1 VRINKF
7 FTEQGFCSRRQADR
21 LIEEKRVKI
30 NGRIAVLGDQVSET
44 DEVTLDGK
52 AMAFTPPKTY
62 IMYNK
67 PRGITS
73 TTDLRIEGNIITA
86 VKHPLRV
93 FPIGRL
99 DKDSTGLIFLTNDG
113 DIVNKIL
120 RAQFGHEKEY
130 VVEINRPAD
139 EEFLKKMSQG
149 VDIGDHVT
157 LPCNIKKLGGNTFS
171 LILTEGKNR
180 QIRRMCETLGA
191 RVKNLNRI
199 RIMNIKIG
207 DLKPGA
213 WKDIP
218 KDQLAEL
225 KKILEKTG
233 AHKGQA
239 ENLTAEDLES
249 EE

>member
-1 VRINKF
+1 MRINKF
-7 FTEQGFCSRRQADR
+7 FTDQGYCSRRQADK

-44 DEVTLDGK
+44 DQITLDGK
-52 AMAFTPPKTY
+52 TIAFSPPKTY

-73 TTDLRIEGNIITA
+73 TTDQRIDKNIIDA
-86 VKHPLRV
+86 VKHSLRV

-130 VVEINRPAD
+130 VVEINRPVDDA
-139 EEFLKKMSQG
+139 FISKMSKG
-149 VDIGDHVT
+149 VDIGDYVT
-157 LPCNIKKLGGNTFS
+157 LPCKTQKIKGNTFS
-171 LILTEGKNR
+171 IILTEGKNR
-180 QIRRMCETLGA
+180 QIRRMCEALDA
-191 RVKNLNRI
+191 VVKNLQRI
-199 RIMNIKIG
+199 RIMNIKLG
-207 DLKPGA
+207 DLKFGE
-213 WKDIP
+213 WRDIP
-218 KDQLAEL
+218 KDQLETLKNSLVDTKAVTTPDTLEL
-225 KKILEKTG
+225 
-233 AHKGQA
+233 
-239 ENLTAEDLES
+239 

>member
-1 VRINKF
+1 MRINKF
-7 FTEQGFCSRRQADR
+7 FTEQGFCSRRQADK
-21 LIEEKRVKI
+21 LIEEERVKI
-30 NGRIAVLGDQVSET
+30 NGRVAVLGDQVAEG

-52 AMAFTPPKTY
+52 VISFNPTKTY

-67 PRGITS
+67 PRGITC
-73 TTDLRIEGNIITA
+73 TTDLSIEGNIIDA
-86 VKHPLRV
+86 IKHPLRV

-130 VVEINRPAD
+130 VVEINRPVDD
-139 EEFLKKMSQG
+139 EVLKKLSGG

-157 LPCNIKKLGGNTFS
+157 LPCKVRKIGGNTFS
-171 LILTEGKNR
+171 IILTEGKNR
-180 QIRRMCETLGA
+180 QIRRMCEALGS
-191 RVKNLNRI
+191 RVKNLHRI
-199 RIMNIKIG
+199 RIMNIKIA
-207 DLKPGA
+207 DLKMGQ

-218 KDQLAEL
+218 KDQLDAL
-225 KKILEKTG
+225 KKDLEKSAG
-233 AHKGQA
+233 KAPGIA
-239 ENLTAEDLES
+239 VRDFEDS